1 MIHDIVAGQI
11 NANMQHNRASGDTSS
26 KIGVVTS

>member
-11 NANMQHNRASGDTSS
+11 NASMQHNRANGDTSS